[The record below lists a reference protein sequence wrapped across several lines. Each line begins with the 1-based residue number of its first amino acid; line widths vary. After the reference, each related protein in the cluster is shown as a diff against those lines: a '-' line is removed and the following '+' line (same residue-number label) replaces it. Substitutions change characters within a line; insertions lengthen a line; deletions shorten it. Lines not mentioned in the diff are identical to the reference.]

1 MTMKKYLQL
10 RTQVADITS
19 LQIQVLHSLMVQV
32 VGEVIA
38 K

>member
-10 RTQVADITS
+10 RTQVADMTS
-19 LQIQVLHSLMVQV
+19 LHVQVLHAWMVQV
-32 VGEVIA
+32 VGEIID